1 MSDNLIDVYLG
12 FMDEEINTVL
22 NGLLAAELKKAPAQR
37 RPVLLVERGTV
48 DVRGPV
54 LEWPLTRYAAPQIR
68 VVDASAAAAER
79 EGVDASHEGV
89 LARAISVF
97 LVTKK
102 DDDDALR
109 RRSIDVIRMFDV
121 HAMRS
126 LQADGAR
133 LKAPLTDQGPVLSVV
148 RFVFDNTG
156 SREAPIIVIRA
167 PEMGLQPGLMS
178 PYIEFLLK
186 MVSAASSQWAHD
198 AGQNV
203 EWPVRIS
210 CFGAQGGASTS
221 RSPGSL
227 SSICASLYVGHVYG
241 TQVLPSIAICSQGGV
256 YHFAPKIGSKAP
268 AMPVDKLDE
277 WFNTWWGDLVVD
289 RTEVDIRY
297 KRDEENW
304 IKPGLG
310 LADVVARLVRS
321 YTTATWTPEI
331 SGTSPWFIGDDQK
344 QAFSRVGVTGCN
356 MEDYW
361 VLRSMRAMALER
373 ANRDPKSRSMMP
385 VLTRG
390 FLTRVNADPLTID
403 PAVIEAF
410 QGDLRTKTL
419 TDSQY
424 GDLIIWG
431 LHGLPLPGDGIGMPA
446 FAAWSFASN
455 PVFQTRGTFA
465 RHLYGLLVDG
475 RTDPFVPDP
484 FFIEI
489 ATDLLKDCARVA
501 DNPGSV
507 FSATLGKPALDRIAA
522 AAKAVQARWNIVGP
536 TPDTQLNQAIADF
549 VGTFARDGNFVDT
562 SGPHR
567 VKVWL
572 RPGKWKDVTANS
584 VQDAIARPF
593 GGAAVDRAFY
603 KASNLL
609 ALRQN
614 TASAIRK

>member
-48 DVRGPV
+48 DSRGPV
-54 LEWPLTRYAAPQIR
+54 LEWPLTRYAAQQIR
-68 VVDASAAAAER
+68 VVEASAAAANRPGE
-79 EGVDASHEGV
+79 DASPEGV

-97 LVTKK
+97 LVS
-102 DDDDALR
+102 DEAGDASLR
-109 RRSIDVIRMFDV
+109 GKSIDVIRMFDV
-121 HAMRS
+121 HVMQS
-126 LQADGAR
+126 LQNNAAR
-133 LKAPLTDQGPVLSVV
+133 LKVPLGGAGPVLSVV
-148 RFVFDNTG
+148 RFQYDTTG
-156 SREAPIIVIRA
+156 SKEAPVIVIRA
-167 PEMGLQPGLMS
+167 PEMGLQPSLMS

-186 MVSAASSQWAHD
+186 MVSAASSQWAHA

-221 RSPGSL
+221 RPPGSL
-227 SSICASLYVGHVYG
+227 SPICASLYVGHLYG
-241 TQVLPSIAICSQGGV
+241 AQVTPSVAICSQGGV
-256 YHFAPKIGSKAP
+256 YHFAAKVGSKAP
-268 AMPVDKLDE
+268 AMPVDGLAE
-277 WFNTWWGDLVVD
+277 WFNTWRDDLVVD
-289 RTEVDIRY
+289 RLDVDIRY
-297 KRDEENW
+297 KRDEEAW
-304 IKPGLG
+304 VKAGLT
-310 LADVVARLVRS
+310 LKDVIGRLVTS
-321 YTTATWTPEI
+321 YTTTTSKPEV
-331 SGTSPWFIGDDQK
+331 SGTSPWFIGEEQK
-344 QAFSRVGVTGCN
+344 RAFSAVGVTGCN

-390 FLTRVNADPLTID
+390 FLTRVNADPLSID

-431 LHGLPLPGDGIGMPA
+431 LHGLPLPGDGIGMPD
-446 FAAWSFASN
+446 FAAWRFASN
-455 PVFQTRGTFA
+455 PVFQTKGTFA
-465 RHLYGLLVDG
+465 RHLYGFLVEG
-475 RTDPFVPDP
+475 GAEPVVPDP

-489 ATDLLKDCARVA
+489 ATDLLKDCARLPQSVA
-501 DNPGSV
+501 DV
-507 FSATLGKPALDRIAA
+507 FVTAPSADALGRIGKAAQAVLDTW
-522 AAKAVQARWNIVGP
+522 KAVGP
-536 TPDTQLNQAIADF
+536 ANDPRLGRAIADF
-549 VGTFARDGNFVDT
+549 IGVFTRDGNFADT
-562 SGPHR
+562 GSR

-572 RPGKWKDVTANS
+572 RPRKWLGVTANS
-584 VQDAIARPF
+584 VQDAVNQRF
-593 GGAAVDRAFY
+593 GDAAVDRAFY
-603 KASNLL
+603 KASNLV

-614 TASAIRK
+614 TPSAIRK